1 VTAAGLGALIR
12 PGTDLLGGFR
22 LDQCLQDQRE
32 RVADDIQI
40 ATGAQCI

>member
-1 VTAAGLGALIR
+1 MNGFTH
-12 PGTDLLGGFR
+12 PTGFR